1 MITYSESSSICVAA
15 KEEEN
20 RSGSHRRAFYEN
32 RFEGKHGV
40 KPKYLR
46 YHGRVPTREEIRT
59 GLAEH
64 GWTGQGYPTY
74 HGKGRLQY
82 HHIRIGRYLTL
93 LECLRDPCKLLK
105 GINNRPPANDQGK
118 RMFMHVGHAMSRFIE
133 WYYHYI
139 GQGSISVVAGHNAIT
154 DNEFLDSL
162 FEDQIRTVSRDWS
175 KGEGSMI
182 FSIHEDYAMEFADTW
197 LREGM
202 EDYNVSWNP
211 TVDSLVIRVSW
222 RKR

>member
-1 MITYSESSSICVAA
+1 
-15 KEEEN
+15 
-20 RSGSHRRAFYEN
+20 
-32 RFEGKHGV
+32 
-40 KPKYLR
+40 
-46 YHGRVPTREEIRT
+46 
-59 GLAEH
+59 
-64 GWTGQGYPTY
+64 
-74 HGKGRLQY
+74 
-82 HHIRIGRYLTL
+82 
-93 LECLRDPCKLLK
+93 
-105 GINNRPPANDQGK
+105 
-118 RMFMHVGHAMSRFIE
+118 MFMHVGHAMSRFIE